1 MRQVRWSFRPRKLP
15 NPVRRPSIMGGMAQ
29 VITVQIQTE
38 QGTLEAGPILWER
51 PPLPGVDDTRFA
63 CLRFVDPY
71 GDTVFNQ
78 LQIPVVLQDLRLLA
92 TTPLGKDQLSQI
104 RGIEARIE
112 AYVQNPHFYLR
123 FIGD

>member
-1 MRQVRWSFRPRKLP
+1 
-15 NPVRRPSIMGGMAQ
+15 MGGMAQ

-104 RGIEARIE
+104 RGIEALNRG
-112 AYVQNPHFYLR
+112 LR
-123 FIGD
+123 SESPLLFEIHWRLVRLPPSLISD